1 LKKLFFCKPMQ
12 HHKEVER
19 LCIALQL
26 ADNKNVLY
34 HSSKLAERVD
44 LLDQK
49 FNEGDIVKYLCCV
62 DLVRRRLK
70 INWDKEVAK
79 SLGAKHPIY
88 LPTLNIIWHQMDI
101 PLSFDFE
108 DVAKKIAARRV
119 VHRCE
124 EVFETFKRRKLE
136 KLPLMQRHQF
146 TFTREYKAA
155 CLVCVAR
162 DSTMKI
168 GKEQVKEVCEEFAVS
183 KEAFDIARKELISF
197 CGAILGHKNSQT
209 YREKTPEPDTESD
222 ECDEF
227 NEGKITK
234 RRKRKQDFHAW
245 IKRVGPQKKQRTEIQ
260 IIDDDS
266 SSEDN
271 AVISQRV
278 SPSKK
283 KTLMRKMNL
292 DKPNKKLFPIFK
304 KKRRPPQQGERQV
317 AELADNPRIRAANA
331 ALARTQELMKR

>member
-1 LKKLFFCKPMQ
+1 MQ

-44 LLDQK
+44 MLEQK

-70 INWDKEVAK
+70 ISWDKEVAN

-88 LPTLNIIWHQMDI
+88 LPTFNIILHQMDI
-101 PLSFDFE
+101 PLAFTFE
-108 DVAKKIAARRV
+108 DVAKKISAIRV
-119 VHRCE
+119 VHRCK

-155 CLVCVAR
+155 CLICVAR

-168 GKEQVKEVCEEFAVS
+168 GKQQVGEVCEEFAIS
-183 KEAFDIARKELISF
+183 KQAFDLAKKEIILF

-209 YREKTPEPDTESD
+209 YRERTPEPDTESD

-234 RRKRKQDFHAW
+234 RKKRKQDFNAW

-271 AVISQRV
+271 AVISKRV
-278 SPSKK
+278 SPTKK
-283 KTLMRKMNL
+283 KTVILKKKL
-292 DKPNKKLFPIFK
+292 DKPSDKLFPIFK
-304 KKRRPPQQGERQV
+304 MKRRPSPKDERQI
-317 AELADNPRIRAANA
+317 EEQADNPRIRAANA
-331 ALARTQELMKR
+331 ALARTHELMKR